1 MQAGLERIAIKARSD
16 RELCFTSLA
25 HHVTLELLWDSLKAI
40 GNKSA
45 PGVDRMDVLTA
56 KETFNDWAPDL
67 LESMHR
73 QGYRPPPV
81 KRVFIPKP
89 GKAEKRPIGIPT
101 IIDRALQRAVSK
113 VLEAIYEQDFCGSSF
128 GGRPGRSAHN
138 ALATLNKT
146 IIFKKV
152 DWVYEAD
159 LKSFFSSLDHEW
171 VERFLAHRVADPRI
185 STLIKRWLK
194 AGVMEQ
200 HEFTETEVGTPQG
213 GPISVLISNLYLH
226 YVLDLWIE
234 KKVKPKLDGEVYYFR
249 YLDDFMLC
257 FEDAVS
263 ARRFE
268 QVLPKRLE
276 KFGLLLEPSKTRLIR
291 FGRFALRDC
300 ARAKQKPQTLYF
312 LGMRLY
318 CSATKQGRFK
328 VGFLTERTR
337 LNRFLNKLKE
347 QMRKWRH
354 LPLRD
359 QCQLINRRLVGHF
372 NYYAIVSN
380 YPAIKRVYYQVL
392 LYWRKV
398 LSSRS
403 QRGRMNWETYRRVLK
418 AYPLRTPRITITFN
432 RLDQLA
438 FL

>member
-1 MQAGLERIAIKARSD
+1 
-16 RELCFTSLA
+16 
-25 HHVTLELLWDSLKAI
+25 
-40 GNKSA
+40 
-45 PGVDRMDVLTA
+45 
-56 KETFNDWAPDL
+56 
-67 LESMHR
+67 
-73 QGYRPPPV
+73 
-81 KRVFIPKP
+81 
-89 GKAEKRPIGIPT
+89 
-101 IIDRALQRAVSK
+101 
-113 VLEAIYEQDFCGSSF
+113 
-128 GGRPGRSAHN
+128 
-138 ALATLNKT
+138 
-146 IIFKKV
+146 
-152 DWVYEAD
+152 
-159 LKSFFSSLDHEW
+159 
-171 VERFLAHRVADPRI
+171 
-185 STLIKRWLK
+185 
-194 AGVMEQ
+194 
-200 HEFTETEVGTPQG
+200 
-213 GPISVLISNLYLH
+213 LISNLYLH

-392 LYWRKV
+392 LYWPKSPLREIRSV
-398 LSSRS
+398 GSVGGVRVQALASTRRSFAQSRS
-403 QRGRMNWETYRRVLK
+403 PPRQLFLLLIAVLMPMSSICETHEDWQIPPYLTT
-418 AYPLRTPRITITFN
+418 YPLFAHFLRIA
-432 RLDQLA
+432 LA
-438 FL
+438 PARSHFRR